1 MTFSKI
7 FAWSEFHD
15 GTSIFHRLVRTSF
28 LAQKRTKQNCM
39 FWGTVVEP
47 GARVAIMVP
56 SNVQGLRINRAL
68 PYEMESGFS
77 RHRLFIETQKA
88 PPILVCNDSD
98 GCNNVDINLS
108 RSDLD
113 RGPVLYETNGE
124 CRWALSGV
132 AVEDTA
138 MASEPRE
145 NPGSDSA
152 KDWAQEAAFLTAL
165 TLVLTMANSFL
176 LFSK

>member
-1 MTFSKI
+1 M
-7 FAWSEFHD
+7 
-15 GTSIFHRLVRTSF
+15 
-28 LAQKRTKQNCM
+28 
-39 FWGTVVEP
+39 
-47 GARVAIMVP
+47 
-56 SNVQGLRINRAL
+56 
-68 PYEMESGFS
+68 
-77 RHRLFIETQKA
+77 
-88 PPILVCNDSD
+88 CNDAD

-138 MASEPRE
+138 RASELRE
-145 NPGSDSA
+145 NSSGDSA

-165 TLVLTMANSFL
+165 TLLLTMANSFL
-176 LFSK
+176 LFSR

>member
-1 MTFSKI
+1 
-7 FAWSEFHD
+7 
-15 GTSIFHRLVRTSF
+15 
-28 LAQKRTKQNCM
+28 M

-47 GARVAIMVP
+47 GARVAITVP
-56 SNVQGLRINRAL
+56 SNAQGLRISRAL

-88 PPILVCNDSD
+88 PPILVCNDQD

-132 AVEDTA
+132 AVGEDTA
-138 MASEPRE
+138 RASEPRE
-145 NPGSDSA
+145 NLGDDSA

-165 TLVLTMANSFL
+165 TLLLTMANSFF
-176 LFSK
+176 LFTK

>member
-1 MTFSKI
+1 MEQVSGR
-7 FAWSEFHD
+7 WNEC
-15 GTSIFHRLVRTSF
+15 
-28 LAQKRTKQNCM
+28 LAQKRTKQNIT

-47 GARVAIMVP
+47 GARVAITVP
-56 SNVQGLRINRAL
+56 SNVQGLRITRAL

-88 PPILVCNDSD
+88 PPILVCNDQD

-124 CRWALSGV
+124 CRWALSGD

-138 MASEPRE
+138 RASEPRE
-145 NPGSDSA
+145 NAGGDSA

-165 TLVLTMANSFL
+165 TLLLTMANSFL